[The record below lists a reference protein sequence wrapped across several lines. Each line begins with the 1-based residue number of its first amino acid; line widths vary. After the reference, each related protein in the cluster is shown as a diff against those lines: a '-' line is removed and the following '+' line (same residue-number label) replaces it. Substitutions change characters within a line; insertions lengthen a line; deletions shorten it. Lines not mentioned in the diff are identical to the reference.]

1 MVPAV
6 AALTG
11 SSTRPAASVLLGQA
25 GATQASGGRRRLW
38 QECHHE
44 RRSTMDKG
52 ILAADIGK
60 KLIGAK
66 LSIKP
71 EKVGDFVATA
81 RTVIAASR
89 AEPGCISYTLYQD
102 PYERTVFF
110 FFEEWKDQ
118 AAIDAHFA
126 TPHFNAFV
134 SKLEDMAAGPA
145 GITIYS
151 CPSEKKP

>member
-1 MVPAV
+1 MNTAILTG
-6 AALTG
+6 ALTFALAAVTCG
-11 SSTRPAASVLLGQA
+11 GGQEAPAAD
-25 GATQASGGRRRLW
+25 T
-38 QECHHE
+38 
-44 RRSTMDKG
+44 
-52 ILAADIGK
+52 GK

-66 LSIKP
+66 LTIKL
-71 EKVGDFVATA
+71 EKVEEFIAAAKTI
-81 RTVIAASR
+81 IAASR

-118 AAIDAHFA
+118 AAIDFHFA
-126 TPHFNAFV
+126 APHFKAFGERM
-134 SKLEDMAAGPA
+134 KDLAAGPA